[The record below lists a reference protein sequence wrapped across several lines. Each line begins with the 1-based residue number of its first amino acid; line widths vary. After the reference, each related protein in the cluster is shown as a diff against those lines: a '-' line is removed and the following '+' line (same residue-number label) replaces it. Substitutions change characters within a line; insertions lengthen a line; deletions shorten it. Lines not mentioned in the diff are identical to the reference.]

1 MTSAVTSLR
10 RPSGLLLMAEARD
23 AGDDDAGTL
32 TTTTAAGGGGGGSGG
47 AIGTRRRL
55 TPDTC
60 LPTTP
65 PPPGTGSRI
74 YHIHPL
80 IHSFIHIRLLVQ
92 QLAKRNFAI

>member
-10 RPSGLLLMAEARD
+10 RPSGRLLMAEARD

-32 TTTTAAGGGGGGSGG
+32 TTTTAAGGGGGAGE
-47 AIGTRRRL
+47 AAMGTRRRL

-60 LPTTP
+60 LPTT

-80 IHSFIHIRLLVQ
+80 IHSFIFVY
-92 QLAKRNFAI
+92 

>member
-10 RPSGLLLMAEARD
+10 RPSGRLLAAEARD

-32 TTTTAAGGGGGGSGG
+32 TTTAGGGGRGGSE
-47 AIGTRRRL
+47 AAMGTRRRL

-65 PPPGTGSRI
+65 PPATGSRI

-92 QLAKRNFAI
+92 QLTKRNFVI

>member
-10 RPSGLLLMAEARD
+10 RPSGRLPMAEARD

-32 TTTTAAGGGGGGSGG
+32 TTTAGGGGGRGGSEG
-47 AIGTRRRL
+47 AAGTSRRL

-60 LPTTP
+60 LPTT

-92 QLAKRNFAI
+92 QLTKRNFAI